1 MKSLG
6 EIRKIDLHMHST
18 VSDGTD
24 TPEEILVKVKE
35 AGIDMFSLT
44 DHDDFKGCLRIQK
57 CIAPEDPLFIT
68 GVEFSCRDQG
78 GKYHILGYG
87 YDPDA
92 KSVRALVGSGHKI
105 RLEKLDIRLKALKE
119 RFGFIFS
126 GEDIKSLYALDN
138 PGKPH
143 IANLMVKYRYVRDKQ
158 QAFAK
163 YLNQVKTENISYKP
177 EDAVSAI
184 LQSGGIP
191 VLAHPSFGS
200 GDELFMGEEMENRLL
215 HLLDF
220 GIRGL
225 EAYYSGFSP
234 KLQEEIL
241 ELAEKYDLYVTAGSD
256 YHGNNKMVKLGDNR
270 LASIDQGLEGL
281 QRFLRDV
288 KPAGK

>member
-92 KSVRALVGSGHKI
+92 KPVRALVSSGHKI

-220 GIRGL
+220 GIQGL

-234 KLQEEIL
+234 KLQDEIL

-270 LASIDQGLEGL
+270 LASIDQGPEGL

>member
-92 KSVRALVGSGHKI
+92 KPVRALVSSGHKI
-105 RLEKLDIRLKALKE
+105 RLEKLGIRLKALKE

-200 GDELFMGEEMENRLL
+200 GDELFMGEEMGNRLL

-220 GIRGL
+220 GIQGL

-234 KLQEEIL
+234 KLQDEIL

-270 LASIDQGLEGL
+270 LASIDQGPEGL

>member
-270 LASIDQGLEGL
+270 LASIDQGPEGL

-288 KPAGK
+288 KPSGK

>member
-270 LASIDQGLEGL
+270 LASIDQGPEGL